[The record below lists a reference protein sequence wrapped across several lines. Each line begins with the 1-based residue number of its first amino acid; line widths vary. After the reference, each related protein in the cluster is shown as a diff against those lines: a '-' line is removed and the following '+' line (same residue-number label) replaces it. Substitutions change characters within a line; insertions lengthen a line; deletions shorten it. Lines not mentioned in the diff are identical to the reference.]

1 MATPKPGQRVRG
13 STTGRPIM
21 AILDLLGRRW
31 SLRIGWEL
39 REGPL
44 AFREL
49 QRRAGMPSPNILT
62 TRLREAIDAN
72 LIEKRPDGRYALT
85 RQGLLLQELMEPL
98 DKWAKGWARDL
109 SRRKG
114 QGS

>member
-1 MATPKPGQRVRG
+1 LATPKPGQRVRG

-21 AILDLLGRRW
+21 AVLDLLGRRW

-44 AFREL
+44 PFREL

-72 LIEKRPDGRYALT
+72 LIEKRPDGRYGLT